1 MPNSR
6 LMMTLIFVAAIILP
20 SWFLLSGR
28 LTEKG
33 LPNGVQSDAN
43 NSGNISSQV
52 SEQLVYEKAVLG
64 CILAATY
71 GAERSVKIVQA
82 EALLESVVRSD
93 QPLTPVQTREIER
106 IRALLPDN
114 KRERDASYALYFEG
128 VSALAEADPAKAE
141 QALKAIEADFRRSGL
156 SRLVRYFVPIRTQI
170 QKARQTGPSSTNFP
184 KLINDLEASVKRQ

>member
-1 MPNSR
+1 MATARFIMS
-6 LMMTLIFVAAIILP
+6 LIIVAAIILL
-20 SWFLLSGR
+20 SWFFLSGR

-33 LPNGVQSDAN
+33 RPNGVQSVAN
-43 NSGNISSQV
+43 SSGRISSDV
-52 SEQLVYEKAVLG
+52 SEQVVYEKAVLG

-82 EALLESVVRSD
+82 EALLESVIRSD
-93 QPLTPVQTREIER
+93 QPLTPVQSREIER

-170 QKARQTGPSSTNFP
+170 EKTRQTGLSSANFP
-184 KLINDLEASVKRQ
+184 KLINNLEAAVKRQ